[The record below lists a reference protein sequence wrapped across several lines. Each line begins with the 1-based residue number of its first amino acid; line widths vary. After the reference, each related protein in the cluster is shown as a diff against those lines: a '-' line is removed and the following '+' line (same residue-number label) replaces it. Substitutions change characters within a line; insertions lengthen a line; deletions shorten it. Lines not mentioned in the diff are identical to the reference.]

1 MPASAR
7 VMTSTT
13 NGLRGAMKPSISV
26 RGLSAICGAAASL
39 LAFGDGATM
48 GEKMRGALTAG
59 AALNPGLN
67 AEAADSIAAS
77 TTNIA
82 ATADTISR
90 RPPPIRI
97 SPRYYERP
105 LPVGAPILNE
115 KGGAALRDSLGLG
128 ESRAHSCTHTT
139 GPQDSL
145 SLT

>member
-26 RGLSAICGAAASL
+26 RGLSAIWGAAASL

-48 GEKMRGALTAG
+48 GEKLRGARTAG

-90 RPPPIRI
+90 RPPPIV
-97 SPRYYERP
+97 SPRCYARP
-105 LPVGAPILNE
+105 LPVGAPIHNE

>member
-48 GEKMRGALTAG
+48 GEKLRGALTAG

-67 AEAADSIAAS
+67 AEATDSVAAS

-82 ATADTISR
+82 AAADTISR
-90 RPPPIRI
+90 RP
-97 SPRYYERP
+97 SYARP
-105 LPVGAPILNE
+105 LLRWEPPFTMNE
-115 KGGAALRDSLGLG
+115 KGGRKP
-128 ESRAHSCTHTT
+128 RAQLYAHHWPARLTVTHMTHAH
-139 GPQDSL
+139 L
-145 SLT
+145 L